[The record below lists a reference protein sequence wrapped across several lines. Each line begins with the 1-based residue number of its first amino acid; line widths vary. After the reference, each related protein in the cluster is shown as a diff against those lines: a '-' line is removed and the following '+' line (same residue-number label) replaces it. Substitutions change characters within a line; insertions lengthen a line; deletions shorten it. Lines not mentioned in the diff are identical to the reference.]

1 MGEGI
6 GGFSSG
12 ELIFFRKSDKGGQ
25 EARGDGLDLGG
36 QFDKIKDGLKIKDVW
51 VKWKRNLGYSTLG
64 LKELGWKGLFLVTIR
79 EYTEEKTKQY
89 LWFGLV

>member
-6 GGFSSG
+6 GGLSAG
-12 ELIFFRKSDKGGQ
+12 ELIFFRKSDTGGQ

-51 VKWKRNLGYSTLG
+51 VK
-64 LKELGWKGLFLVTIR
+64 
-79 EYTEEKTKQY
+79 
-89 LWFGLV
+89 

>member
-12 ELIFFRKSDKGGQ
+12 ELIFFTKSDKGGQ

-79 EYTEEKTKQY
+79 EYTKEKTKQY

>member
-51 VKWKRNLGYSTLG
+51 VK
-64 LKELGWKGLFLVTIR
+64 
-79 EYTEEKTKQY
+79 
-89 LWFGLV
+89 

>member
-12 ELIFFRKSDKGGQ
+12 ELIFFTKSDKGGQ

-51 VKWKRNLGYSTLG
+51 VK
-64 LKELGWKGLFLVTIR
+64 
-79 EYTEEKTKQY
+79 
-89 LWFGLV
+89 